1 MIPAPG
7 QEKET
12 VEITIKNLT
21 RGLLLVPLNSRETL
35 YLASGETSGTVPDF
49 EISRNA
55 KIEKMANRGL
65 IKILRVANEE
75 E

>member
-1 MIPAPG
+1 MDV
-7 QEKET
+7 K
-12 VEITIKNLT
+12 VKVKNQTAQLM
-21 RGLLLVPLNSRETL
+21 LLVRNSRETL
-35 YLASGETSGTVPDF
+35 YLAPGETSGPIPDS

-65 IKILRVANEE
+65 IRILRVASEE